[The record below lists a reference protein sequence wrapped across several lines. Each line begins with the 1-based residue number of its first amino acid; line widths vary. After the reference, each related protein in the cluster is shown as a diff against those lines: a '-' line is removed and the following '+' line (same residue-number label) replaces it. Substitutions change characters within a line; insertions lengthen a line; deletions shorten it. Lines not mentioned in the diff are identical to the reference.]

1 MSGRDEDLE
10 AQLADHGDDRPGID
24 DLEGDD
30 FSALQ
35 IDDDDELDDD
45 LEDEDDDEDDEDL
58 EDEDDDEGDED
69 LDDDL
74 EDDDEEDEDDD
85 YPEDATEEDI
95 DLVVALYREDA
106 KPAALALRLDLANDL
121 DELINQ
127 LHRVPGEAG
136 VLGVVSVAG
145 DFFVL
150 ARVRGKKIQVLLSDA
165 IAANDWPIA
174 RDAADYLGAD
184 IPEDEDDSGPVGDL
198 DILADVGVSE
208 LDLEALASD
217 LDADS
222 DEVVERLAKRL
233 GYAAVFKKAAAA
245 FDV

>member
-45 LEDEDDDEDDEDL
+45 LDDEDDDDEDDEDL
-58 EDEDDDEGDED
+58 DDDA
-69 LDDDL
+69 DDDL
-74 EDDDEEDEDDD
+74 EDDDEEDEDDEEDDD

-222 DEVVERLAKRL
+222 DELVERLAKRL

>member
-45 LEDEDDDEDDEDL
+45 LDDEDDDDEDDEDL
-58 EDEDDDEGDED
+58 DDDA
-69 LDDDL
+69 DDDL
-74 EDDDEEDEDDD
+74 EDDDEEDEDDEEDDD

>member
-45 LEDEDDDEDDEDL
+45 LEDEDDDED
-58 EDEDDDEGDED
+58 DED

-222 DEVVERLAKRL
+222 DELVERLAKRL

>member
-45 LEDEDDDEDDEDL
+45 LDVEDDDDEDDEDL
-58 EDEDDDEGDED
+58 DDDA
-69 LDDDL
+69 DDDL
-74 EDDDEEDEDDD
+74 EDDDEEDEDDEEDDD

>member
-45 LEDEDDDEDDEDL
+45 LDDEDDDDEDDEDL
-58 EDEDDDEGDED
+58 DDDA
-69 LDDDL
+69 DDDL
-74 EDDDEEDEDDD
+74 EDDDEEDEDDEEDDD

-145 DFFVL
+145 DFFVM

-222 DEVVERLAKRL
+222 DEIVERLAKRL